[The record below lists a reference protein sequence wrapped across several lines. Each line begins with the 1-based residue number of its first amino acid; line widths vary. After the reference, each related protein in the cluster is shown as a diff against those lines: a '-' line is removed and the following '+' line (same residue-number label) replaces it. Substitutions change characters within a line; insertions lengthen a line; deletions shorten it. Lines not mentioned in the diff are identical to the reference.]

1 MGFGMH
7 HGRANINEN
16 IFISLI
22 FHNFLMQIESPNMLH
37 ISILSLNS
45 LLNLGVQEM
54 VKCLMMSNDM
64 VDVY

>member
-7 HGRANINEN
+7 HGRAKINEN

-22 FHNFLMQIESPNMLH
+22 RHNLLMQIESPNNMLH

-45 LLNLGVQEM
+45 LLNLGV
-54 VKCLMMSNDM
+54 
-64 VDVY
+64 